1 VFSRGLF
8 RSLEDIRAQGPKK
21 KEKALITR
29 RRRRTKFETLED
41 LKKEALS
48 W

>member
-1 VFSRGLF
+1 LKTS
-8 RSLEDIRAQGPKK
+8 ETKDPKK